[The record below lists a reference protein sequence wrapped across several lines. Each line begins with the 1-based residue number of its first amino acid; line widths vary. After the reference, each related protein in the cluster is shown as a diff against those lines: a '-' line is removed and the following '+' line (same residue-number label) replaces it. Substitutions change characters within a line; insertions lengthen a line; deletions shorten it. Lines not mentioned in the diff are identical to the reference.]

1 MIFLD
6 SSANYIYLEKYLAKL
21 PENKKLAPSTVLQIS
36 LHKINSWLIITIIF
50 IPVQLLAEEAVAV
63 ANLDAG
69 LAREVLASSQTALG
83 AATSEEGKAEA
94 MIQVEVAEELVKAVE
109 A

>member
-1 MIFLD
+1 M
-6 SSANYIYLEKYLAKL
+6 
-21 PENKKLAPSTVLQIS
+21 
-36 LHKINSWLIITIIF
+36 
-50 IPVQLLAEEAVAV
+50 QLLAEEAVAV